1 MECISENAAN
11 VDSLANAADTNHVTD
26 THDERD
32 AQTSHGTGLT
42 SSATSETMIPSNEGK
57 NQAGV
62 PTNYTPSETSR
73 KQKTQN
79 ASSHWFALR
88 TTYGREKKA
97 YDYLVSKGVKAFC
110 PTLHVTKEVK
120 GERRVVV
127 ESRLPNIFFAHGTEE
142 ELEKYVFDNVNL
154 PFLRF
159 YYRHYHQGSRIMKTP
174 LIVPDYQI
182 ESLRIICESEANDVL
197 LVPENEQ
204 KFKNGQKV
212 RVIDGKFKGVE
223 GRVARY
229 HGQQRVAVII
239 DDIATIATA
248 YLPSAFLEFID

>member
-1 MECISENAAN
+1 MKVEICTSSDAH
-11 VDSLANAADTNHVTD
+11 SLGDQ
-26 THDERD
+26 EK
-32 AQTSHGTGLT
+32 SPSTGLT
-42 SSATSETMIPSNEGK
+42 SSALPETANPQKEENHQVGVSTNYALSET
-57 NQAGV
+57 NQKPKINHPEA
-62 PTNYTPSETSR
+62 
-73 KQKTQN
+73 
-79 ASSHWFALR
+79 HWYALR

-142 ELEKYVFDNVNL
+142 ELKQFVYDNVNF

-159 YYRHYHQGSRIMKTP
+159 YYRHFHQGSKIQKTP

-204 KFKNGQKV
+204 KFKSGQRV

>member
-1 MECISENAAN
+1 MECIS
-11 VDSLANAADTNHVTD
+11 ADTHA
-26 THDERD
+26 ERD
-32 AQTSHGTGLT
+32 AQASHGAGLT
-42 SSATSETMIPSNEGK
+42 SSAPSETMIPSNEGK

-62 PTNYTPSETSR
+62 STNYTPSGINR

-212 RVIDGKFKGVE
+212 RVIEGKFKGVE

-229 HGQQRVAVII
+229 HGQRVAVII

>member
-1 MECISENAAN
+1 MKVEICTS
-11 VDSLANAADTNHVTD
+11 S
-26 THDERD
+26 D
-32 AQTSHGTGLT
+32 AYSSGDQKKSPSTGLT
-42 SSATSETMIPSNEGK
+42 SSALPETANPQKEEKHQVGVSTKYALSET
-57 NQAGV
+57 NQKPKINHPEA
-62 PTNYTPSETSR
+62 
-73 KQKTQN
+73 
-79 ASSHWFALR
+79 HWYALR

-142 ELEKYVFDNVNL
+142 ELKQFVYDNVNL

-159 YYRHYHQGSRIMKTP
+159 YYRHFHQGSKIQKVP

-204 KFKNGQKV
+204 KFKSGQRV